1 MSVENPSVIDVVSY
15 DPRTET
21 VFLSLIEE
29 RDWGSDGALI
39 PALQAKLHGYF
50 VYVQEG
56 QLAEDYPELVG
67 KPLVFRLQYVFE
79 PGIREHEFIHV
90 ICEQFLYPNGIAWEQ
105 ARVPPSVPA
114 TPN

>member
-1 MSVENPSVIDVVSY
+1 MGVENPGVVDVVSY
-15 DPRTET
+15 DPLTET
-21 VFLSLIEE
+21 VFLSLVEE
-29 RDWGSDGALI
+29 RDWGTEGALI

-56 QLAEDYPELVG
+56 QLIDDYPDLAG
-67 KPLVFRLQYVFE
+67 KPIVFRLHYVFE

-90 ICEQFLYPNGIAWEQ
+90 ICEQFLYPHGIAWEQ
-105 ARVPPSVPA
+105 SQVAPSTTP